1 MLTISIEGLTLWG
14 KHGVAE
20 AERAQKQPFAIDI
33 HAYTSIAIDSLD
45 DRINRTLDYGR
56 FKEIAERVV
65 EREEHQLIETI
76 AYRIAVGVRERHH
89 VRCVKVTV
97 RKLQILP
104 TGVPSVTV
112 EL

>member
-14 KHGVAE
+14 RHGVTE
-20 AERAQKQPFAIDI
+20 AERAQKQPFEIDI
-33 HAYTSIAIDSLD
+33 HAYTAIDVGSLD
-45 DRINRTLDYGR
+45 DRITRTLDYVR

-65 EREEHQLIETI
+65 EREEHSLIETI

-89 VRCVKVTV
+89 VRCAEVIV
-97 RKLQILP
+97 RKLHILP
-104 TGVPSVTV
+104 SGVPSVTV